1 MKILIRTVYKVLIRK
16 YLGSPNVLQ
25 MEQNSL
31 KDIDTIAIYLRY
43 KNKND
48 MGKGIIYVTL

>member
-1 MKILIRTVYKVLIRK
+1 MKILIRTVYKVLIRN

-31 KDIDTIAIYLRY
+31 KDIDTIVIDLSY
-43 KNKND
+43 KNKNI

>member
-31 KDIDTIAIYLRY
+31 KDIDTIVIDLRY
-43 KNKND
+43 KNKNI

>member
-43 KNKND
+43 KNKNI

>member
-1 MKILIRTVYKVLIRK
+1 
-16 YLGSPNVLQ
+16 

-31 KDIDTIAIYLRY
+31 KDIDTIVIDLWY
-43 KNKND
+43 KNKNI